1 MKEGDS
7 VDNFLLVAVLVV
19 VVLIAALYIIKQKK
33 KGAKC
38 IGCPYAG
45 ECASKN
51 NCSCGCQ
58 TDNK

>member
-1 MKEGDS
+1 M
-7 VDNFLLVAVLVV
+7 DNFLLVAVLVV
-19 VVLIAALYIIKQKK
+19 IVLIAALYIIKQKK